1 MKGQT
6 NGESVMA
13 SYDGKTGVGGGAV
26 VDLLHEGTVLRESE
40 SEIIDQLEATVR
52 SDKDCEPDLPST
64 KLFTQDKQSRGR
76 SRHIYE
82 GLIFCTCEGFMKDIL

>member
-1 MKGQT
+1 
-6 NGESVMA
+6 MA
-13 SYDGKTGVGGGAV
+13 SFDGKTGVGGGAV

-52 SDKDCEPDLPST
+52 SDKDFEPDLPST
-64 KLFTQDKQSRGR
+64 KSFTQDKQSRGR

>member
-6 NGESVMA
+6 NGERIMA

-52 SDKDCEPDLPST
+52 TE
-64 KLFTQDKQSRGR
+64 
-76 SRHIYE
+76 E
-82 GLIFCTCEGFMKDIL
+82 